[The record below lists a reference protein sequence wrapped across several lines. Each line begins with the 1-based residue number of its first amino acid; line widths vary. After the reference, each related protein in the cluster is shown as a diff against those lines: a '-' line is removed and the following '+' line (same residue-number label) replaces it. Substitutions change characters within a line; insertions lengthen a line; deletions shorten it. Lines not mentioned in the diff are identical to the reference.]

1 MLDRIDIH
9 IEVNAVEYEK
19 LNSERNGES
28 SEIIRKRV
36 NDARKI
42 QLERYKEVGIY
53 SNSELNNRLIAK
65 YCKVDA
71 QGKTLLKSAFENLN
85 LSARAYN
92 KILKIS
98 RTIAD
103 LDKSENI
110 KASHIAEAIQYRA
123 LDRKYWSN

>member
-36 NDARKI
+36 NEARKI
-42 QLERYKEVGIY
+42 QLERYKDVGIY

-71 QGKTLLKSAFENLN
+71 QGKMLLKSAFENLN

-103 LDKSENI
+103 LEKSENI
-110 KASHIAEAIQYRA
+110 MSSHIAEAIQYRA